1 MKPLNF
7 FLIGGLPQHGERFDQ
22 LLKCRNVVIER
33 IVSSA
38 HREPVAYDQEQ
49 DEWVMLMQG
58 NARLDLDGELISL
71 SAGDSLFLPARTPHR
86 VVWTSDTPQCLWLAV
101 HIH

>member
-7 FLIGGLPQHGERFDQ
+7 FVIGGLPQHGERFDR

-38 HREPVAYDQEQ
+38 DREPVAYVQEQ
-49 DEWVMLMQG
+49 DEWVILLQG
-58 NARLDLDGELISL
+58 SARIVLDGELISL
-71 SAGDSLFLPARTPHR
+71 AVGDSLLIPARTPHH
-86 VVWTSDTPQCLWLAV
+86 VVWTSDTPPCLWLAV

>member
-7 FLIGGLPQHGERFDQ
+7 FVIGGLPQHGERFDQ

-38 HREPVAYDQEQ
+38 ACESVAYDQEQ
-49 DEWVMLMQG
+49 NEWVMLMQG

-71 SAGDSLFLPARTPHR
+71 AAGDSLFIPARTPHR
-86 VVWTSDTPQCLWLAV
+86 VVSTSDTPPCLWLAV